1 MVHNGQLVPPDQA
14 TESDWTN
21 FNPVGPDYSALG
33 VPVSYYRSFVDTV
46 GSNRSSMTISFAG
59 TFVSDATTDLENEDL
74 RIFLRRVAS
83 ANGGDIGSAANPL
96 RVHGGLYNFAVF
108 DDGATE
114 AGSYIREAS
123 SDGNSVNMTFGGFTC
138 EDGVFVEIE
147 IVHQAIKIDSIV
159 VAFV

>member
-1 MVHNGQLVPPDQA
+1 
-14 TESDWTN
+14 
-21 FNPVGPDYSALG
+21 
-33 VPVSYYRSFVDTV
+33 
-46 GSNRSSMTISFAG
+46 MTISFAG

-83 ANGGDIGSAANPL
+83 ANGGDTGPAANPL
-96 RVHGGLYNFAVF
+96 RVHGSLYNFAVF

-123 SDGNSVNMTFGGFTC
+123 SDGNTVNTTFGGFTC

-147 IVHQAIKIDSIV
+147 IVNQVIKINSIV